1 MCRLSV
7 LFSNQ
12 IQLSSEQVIVI
23 KTDFFRL
30 FLLLRLNK
38 NELNVNVQPS
48 ECQKNEPIMH
58 GIESD
63 NINWPHRR
71 SIPFAGGVRDKW
83 EQSREDCI
91 DNSSDK
97 LSLGFK

>member
-1 MCRLSV
+1 
-7 LFSNQ
+7 
-12 IQLSSEQVIVI
+12 
-23 KTDFFRL
+23 
-30 FLLLRLNK
+30 
-38 NELNVNVQPS
+38 
-48 ECQKNEPIMH
+48 MH

-97 LSLGFK
+97 LSLGFSDAIAALPQS